1 MANHLF
7 CCKIERDIQ
16 AIEFQGGGEIT
27 VIEKVYDKIEN
38 NANFRKFVKTSL
50 VAPRNDE
57 HVMEIIIACS
67 KLAGMPLT
75 KEEFLAY
82 QRAGMEKIT
91 QQPGYLDAE

>member
-1 MANHLF
+1 M
-7 CCKIERDIQ
+7 
-16 AIEFQGGGEIT
+16 
-27 VIEKVYDKIEN
+27 IEKVYEKIEN
-38 NANFRKFVKTSL
+38 NANFRKFMKTSL
-50 VAPRNDE
+50 VAPRNNE

>member
-1 MANHLF
+1 M
-7 CCKIERDIQ
+7 
-16 AIEFQGGGEIT
+16 
-27 VIEKVYDKIEN
+27 
-38 NANFRKFVKTSL
+38 KTSL